1 MKKKN
6 IYDMNKDELEDLIYD
21 EDLDIDT
28 WIDVINKMKTYDFDE
43 FDYDAAYNYLNEE
56 IEEVTDIKCL
66 KNIYNKMKKYK
77 LNTSFI
83 KRLINKIE
91 EENKPLINNKLLV
104 KGAISSVLFNS
115 NNQVLESIN
124 DDYEPFQYEEE
135 ELEEDDYYYEDDKY

>member
-1 MKKKN
+1 
-6 IYDMNKDELEDLIYD
+6 MNKDELEDLIYN

-28 WIDVINKMKTYDFDE
+28 WIDVINKMKDYDFDN

-83 KRLINKIE
+83 KKLINKIE
-91 EENKPLINNKLLV
+91 EENKPLINKKLLV
-104 KGAISSVLFNS
+104 KGAISSVLFNI
-115 NNQVLESIN
+115 NNHPLESIN

-135 ELEEDDYYYEDDKY
+135 ELEEDDYYYEDDRT